1 MDLSASPMG
10 LVLACTSG
18 CVLRSPV
25 GNSLVDGPTRF
36 PNFSWGE
43 AFGSTILKMG
53 YNNSTLFSRPFRETW
68 YFTQPSFT
76 TDCYYSF
83 NATEGNYSFNA
94 TESDKQT
101 NPTKRKITQKKR
113 DYVSGQ
119 KLLLNTSGLPFDKV
133 IP

>member
-25 GNSLVDGPTRF
+25 GNSLVDDPTRF

-53 YNNSTLFSRPFRETW
+53 YNNSTLFSRPFRGTW

-83 NATEGNYSFNA
+83 NATEGH
-94 TESDKQT
+94 KQT

-119 KLLLNTSGLPFDKV
+119 KLLLNTSGLLFEKV